1 MTVERHWAGRLKF
14 SPNYSNIK
22 IDVNSEKATHI
33 FVLLKG
39 MYFDDYRAFP
49 TAKLDSRLLWEYN
62 LEKVDYTSMR
72 NVIVQ
77 RVIERGWP
85 QDWYFILN
93 QYGIDGVKSAIK
105 ELQYLNDK
113 DMNFV
118 SHQFDIPLTAMK
130 CYIKKQS
137 VTSHWTS

>member
-1 MTVERHWAGRLKF
+1 
-14 SPNYSNIK
+14 
-22 IDVNSEKATHI
+22 
-33 FVLLKG
+33 

-49 TAKLDSRLLWEYN
+49 MATLDPRLLWEYN
-62 LEKVDYTSMR
+62 LNKVDYTSMR

-93 QYGIDGVKSAIK
+93 QYGVAGVKSAIM
-105 ELQYLNDK
+105 ELPYLNDK

-118 SHQFDIPLTAMK
+118 SHQFEIPLTAMK

-137 VTSHWTS
+137 ATSHWTS